1 MNCKKCG
8 KEMRIGT
15 EEVGIDERQLP
26 IIHRFAYC
34 DNCMEKIDLDIQ
46 PTNNKP
52 PKPQKKKD
60 GILSVLA
67 VIFSIFTCTFWIGF
81 VLAIIDL
88 CTDKNK
94 ERKHSGSIFAIILAC
109 IWLLI
114 LLLGGGD
121 TETEQ
126 TTEVATTQ
134 ATTQTVTEQQSTE
147 VATTEEIITETEEE
161 YKASCEEYAY
171 KDVLRNP
178 EQYVGK
184 RVKIP
189 VMITSVHEESILNS
203 TKYYFAYSEG
213 EYGWYSGDYYAIFD
227 ERVDNNLKL
236 LSDDVIYV
244 YGEIAESEY
253 TSSLI
258 LASEEVFAIKMKYVE
273 LLEE

>member
-1 MNCKKCG
+1 MKQSVFGIISLILGILGFLGSCFVFG
-8 KEMRIGT
+8 IVPSVLGVILAIIGFCQKDRAKGTAIAGLILSIIGTAIAGISLMFGFAFLEEDTGTTSTTTDIVEKQEQTTSEVT
-15 EEVGIDERQLP
+15 EEV
-26 IIHRFAYC
+26 
-34 DNCMEKIDLDIQ
+34 K
-46 PTNNKP
+46 
-52 PKPQKKKD
+52 
-60 GILSVLA
+60 
-67 VIFSIFTCTFWIGF
+67 
-81 VLAIIDL
+81 
-88 CTDKNK
+88 
-94 ERKHSGSIFAIILAC
+94 
-109 IWLLI
+109 
-114 LLLGGGD
+114 
-121 TETEQ
+121 TEET
-126 TTEVATTQ
+126 
-134 ATTQTVTEQQSTE
+134 
-147 VATTEEIITETEEE
+147 TTEEVVVETEEE
-161 YKASCEEYAY
+161 YKESCQEYAY

-178 EQYVGK
+178 EDYVGK